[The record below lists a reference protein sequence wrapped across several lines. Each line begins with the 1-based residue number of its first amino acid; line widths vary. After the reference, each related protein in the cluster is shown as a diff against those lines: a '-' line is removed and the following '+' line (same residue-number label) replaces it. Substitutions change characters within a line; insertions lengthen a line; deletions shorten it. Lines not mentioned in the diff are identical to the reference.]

1 MNSQRQS
8 LLQSI
13 VKIIADYRQ
22 GEIEAI
28 DVNHVD
34 RWIRQFSNFGFDDKA
49 QEDILREMKHI
60 LNSYYI
66 SRNLAQNIL
75 TRVLT
80 SSELFGDNPI
90 EKIKNT
96 QFLRIQRKGNSQNDL
111 LNLCELILQSN
122 YGLRLEDCGK
132 SPTAYIYL
140 DDCLYTGNT
149 ALRDINDWMPHAMRG
164 ATLYLVFFAVHSEGW
179 RYSYA
184 RIQSEAEKYD
194 IAIKP
199 WHLYK
204 FHNSRWEASQFDCF
218 WALPPSRDELDELIN
233 QYVQKITRFR
243 QESHRNLPDLFRPTG
258 RPIQERI
265 FSSPTN
271 RKLLEYAFLKA
282 GAYIVSLP
290 RNPHP
295 SMKPLGYDYLDSLGF
310 GAFLVTYRNIANN
323 CPLAL
328 WWGDPRRGY
337 PLNAWYPLFPRL
349 VNTSIW
355 EDF

>member
-96 QFLRIQRKGNSQNDL
+96 QFLRIQTQGNSQKDL

-140 DDCLYTGNT
+140 DDCLYTGNRVR
-149 ALRDINDWMPHAMRG
+149 RDIIDWMPYAVKG
-164 ATLYLVFFAVHSEGW
+164 TTLYLVFFAVHSYGW
-179 RYSYA
+179 KYSYIQ
-184 RIQSEAEKYD
+184 IQSEAQKYD
-194 IAIKP
+194 ITTKP

-218 WALPPSRDELDELIN
+218 WALPPSRDKYID
-233 QYVQKITRFR
+233 QYVQEITRRR
-243 QESHRNLPDLFRPTG
+243 QESHRNLPDLFRPAN
-258 RPIQERI
+258 RPIKEKI

-271 RKLLEYAFLKA
+271 RNLLEYAFLKV

-290 RNPHP
+290 REGNENI
-295 SMKPLGYDYLDSLGF
+295 KPLGYDYFDSLGF

-328 WWGDPRRGY
+328 WWGNPRKGH

-349 VNTSIW
+349 ANN
-355 EDF
+355 EDS